1 MRFIKGYRVIDLPTG
16 LGAVMHAL
24 YVKEHNQP
32 SSSSSSATTDKG
44 RTIFVG
50 NVDYVRDRSLE
61 EVDGLLRD
69 LFGVFGEV
77 VSVSVSQLAPED
89 DEADGDND
97 EEADKEAAGAAA
109 DLRRLF
115 RPAPTTY
122 SFGNADAICGYLS
135 PPILQAHQPHC

>member
-16 LGAVMHAL
+16 LGAVTHAL

-32 SSSSSSATTDKG
+32 SSPSSAITDKG

-97 EEADKEAAGAAA
+97 EEADKEAASAAA

-135 PPILQAHQPHC
+135 QPILQAHQPHC